1 MGYVRTSAKKRAK
14 IPRSLDVQSV
24 PAGGVKIPPSSSLR
38 KQSSRSIG
46 GSLEETFAIMFQV
59 YRQMVTHLKS
69 DEGSGVKD
77 EKEQR
82 RECKAESSAPIVA
95 AAALPRWAKLHR
107 EKVCSYSILSS
118 IDSSSPSSSASK
130 GLSTSPRSPTRLQP
144 PSTSS
149 TGAGRSRTRAMYV
162 LVIMYLLSI
171 LSLIFPRF

>member
-24 PAGGVKIPPSSSLR
+24 PAGGVKIPPSSSPR

-69 DEGSGVKD
+69 DEGSGDKD

-107 EKVCSYSILSS
+107 EKVCSYSILPP
-118 IDSSSPSSSASK
+118 IGSSSPSSSTSR
-130 GLSTSPRSPTRLQP
+130 GSTRSPRSPTSFP
-144 PSTSS
+144 TPSTTT
-149 TGAGRSRTRAMYV
+149 TGAGSSRTRAMCV
-162 LVIMYLLSI
+162 K
-171 LSLIFPRF
+171 